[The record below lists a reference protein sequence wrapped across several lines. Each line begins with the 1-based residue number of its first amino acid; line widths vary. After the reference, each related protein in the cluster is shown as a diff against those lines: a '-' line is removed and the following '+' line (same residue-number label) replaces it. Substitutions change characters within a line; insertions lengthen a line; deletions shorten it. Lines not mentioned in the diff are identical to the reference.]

1 MLFQAPQSGHF
12 PSHFGDCEPHF
23 WQVKTVLCFT
33 DYPSMLDMIDE
44 KASRIQV

>member
-12 PSHFGDCEPHF
+12 PSHFGDWLPHF

-33 DYPSMLDMIDE
+33 EHPSMHDMIVIR
-44 KASRIQV
+44 ASRIQV